1 MPSSYGRYN
10 SHACS
15 SYGRYNSRACS
26 LPIWPTRTPERRDPQ
41 ALHPF
46 HSSTWMF
53 ATCNVNSAADRHS
66 ALFAAFNVNS
76 ATSVPLIVNVFNRH
90 QCLLSNGNG
99 EIILHLWG
107 EDSFE
112 ESPPSLNP
120 DAITSIFIPM
130 LHFCILLFEM
140 TVSITTLT
148 FTHLSPWGVSNGTF
162 QSSLLPQDE
171 SRVPCHFVWNSH
183 FSSIVC
189 HLCVRVRMHVF
200 CLLQIHF
207 LAEPLNAWFS
217 PKTLSY
223 RDSQLTN
230 KRIQTII
237 NQF

>member
-1 MPSSYGRYN
+1 MSVEFN
-10 SHACS
+10 
-15 SYGRYNSRACS
+15 
-26 LPIWPTRTPERRDPQ
+26 
-41 ALHPF
+41 
-46 HSSTWMF
+46 
-53 ATCNVNSAADRHS
+53 RHS
-66 ALFAAFNVNS
+66 ALFTAFNVNS
-76 ATSVPLIVNVFNRH
+76 ATSVPLIVNIFNRH

-148 FTHLSPWGVSNGTF
+148 FTHLLPWGVSNGAF

-171 SRVPCHFVWNSH
+171 SRVQYHFVWNSH

-189 HLCVRVRMHVF
+189 HLCVRVRVHVL
-200 CLLQIHF
+200 CLLQFRF

-223 RDSQLTN
+223 RDSQLTI

-237 NQF
+237 TQF